1 MKVEDILGKKCC
13 VYVRD
18 LVDVYNI
25 DQEKDPSMLTKIV
38 GHLYLVNNRFFNF
51 YFNWISEL
59 NKKEIMYP
67 FRRCSLVTSPY
78 NYDSFVELPGW
89 KVASNVMFL
98 ENEKVLTI
106 TAEEIKE
113 MLNVPKDTLVQ
124 IKSDACL
131 GAIGWGDRNNALDLF
146 KPISK
151 RIVNI

>member
-38 GHLYLVNNRFFNF
+38 GHLYLNGNKFVF
-51 YFNWISEL
+51 YFNWIKEL
-59 NKKEIMYP
+59 DHKEMLYSYRKGLNFP
-67 FRRCSLVTSPY
+67 HS
-78 NYDSFVELPGW
+78 YDSFIELPGW
-89 KVASNVMFL
+89 KVCNSLAFL
-98 ENEKVLTI
+98 DNPKVFSI
-106 TAEEIKE
+106 TEEELKE
-113 MLNVPKDTLVQ
+113 LLDLPQDTLIQVYG
-124 IKSDACL
+124 KSCM
-131 GAIGWGDRNNALDLF
+131 GAMGYADRENYFKLF

>member
-38 GHLYLVNNRFFNF
+38 GHLYLNGNKFVF
-51 YFNWISEL
+51 YFNWIKEL
-59 NKKEIMYP
+59 DHKEMLYSYRKGLKNFP
-67 FRRCSLVTSPY
+67 NS
-78 NYDSFVELPGW
+78 YDSFTELPGW
-89 KVASNVMFL
+89 KVVNNVMFL
-98 ENEKVLTI
+98 ENEKVLII

-131 GAIGWGDRNNALDLF
+131 GAMGWGDRNNALNLF

>member
-18 LVDVYNI
+18 LIDVYNI
-25 DQEKDPSMLTKIV
+25 DQEKDPSMLIKII
-38 GHLYLVNNRFFNF
+38 GHLYLVDNRFIF
-51 YFNWISEL
+51 YFNWINEL
-59 NKKEIMYP
+59 NGKEIIY
-67 FRRCSLVTSPY
+67 RYEKCSLKKLPH
-78 NYDSFVELPGW
+78 NYDSFVEFSGW
-89 KVASNVMFL
+89 KIVNNIMFL

-124 IKSDACL
+124 IKSDAYL
-131 GAIGWGDRNNALDLF
+131 GIMGYTDRNNALNLF
-146 KPISK
+146 KPLSK

>member
-38 GHLYLVNNRFFNF
+38 GHLYLKDNRFIF

-59 NKKEIMYP
+59 SKKEIVYS
-67 FRRCSLVTSPY
+67 FKRCSPATSPH

-89 KVASNVMFL
+89 KVVNNVMFL
-98 ENEKVLTI
+98 ENEKVLII

-131 GAIGWGDRNNALDLF
+131 GAMGWGDRNNALNLF

>member
-38 GHLYLVNNRFFNF
+38 GHLYLAKNRFIF

-67 FRRCSLVTSPY
+67 CKRSSLVTSPH

-89 KVASNVMFL
+89 KVTSSIMFL
-98 ENEKVLTI
+98 ENEKALII

-131 GAIGWGDRNNALDLF
+131 GAMGYGDRENTLNLF

>member
-38 GHLYLVNNRFFNF
+38 GHLYLKDNRFIF
-51 YFNWISEL
+51 YFNWIKEL
-59 NKKEIMYP
+59 DKKEIVYRFTRSTTKKFP
-67 FRRCSLVTSPY
+67 HG
-78 NYDSFVELPGW
+78 YDSFIELPGW
-89 KVASNVMFL
+89 RVASYVAFL

-124 IKSDACL
+124 IKSDTCL

>member
-38 GHLYLVNNRFFNF
+38 GHLYLKDNRFIF

-59 NKKEIMYP
+59 SKKEIVY
-67 FRRCSLVTSPY
+67 
-78 NYDSFVELPGW
+78 SFVELPGW
-89 KVASNVMFL
+89 KVVNNVMFL
-98 ENEKVLTI
+98 ENEKVLII

-131 GAIGWGDRNNALDLF
+131 GAMGWGDRNNALNLF

>member
-38 GHLYLVNNRFFNF
+38 GHLYLKDNRFIF
-51 YFNWISEL
+51 YFNWIKEL
-59 NKKEIMYP
+59 DKKEIVYRFTRSTTKKFP
-67 FRRCSLVTSPY
+67 HS
-78 NYDSFVELPGW
+78 YDSFIELPGW
-89 KVASNVMFL
+89 RVASYVAFL
-98 ENEKVLTI
+98 ENEKVFSI
-106 TAEEIKE
+106 TAEELKE
-113 MLNVPKDTLVQ
+113 ILNLPNDTLIQV
-124 IKSDACL
+124 STDACL
-131 GAIGWGDRNNALDLF
+131 GSMGYTNGETILNLF

>member
-38 GHLYLVNNRFFNF
+38 GHLYLKDNRFIF
-51 YFNWISEL
+51 YFNWIKEL
-59 NKKEIMYP
+59 DKKEIVYR
-67 FRRCSLVTSPY
+67 FTRSTTKKFSHG
-78 NYDSFVELPGW
+78 YDSFIELPGW
-89 KVASNVMFL
+89 RVASFVAFL
-98 ENEKVLTI
+98 ENEKVFSI
-106 TAEEIKE
+106 TAEALKEI
-113 MLNVPKDTLVQ
+113 LNLPNDTLIQV
-124 IKSDACL
+124 STDACL
-131 GAIGWGDRNNALDLF
+131 GAMGWGDRNNALNLF